1 MRLTLISIALSLGA
15 LIASEFLSR
24 RIAARVGAA

>member
-1 MRLTLISIALSLGA
+1 MRLTLISIVLSLSA

-24 RIAARVGAA
+24 HIAARVGAA